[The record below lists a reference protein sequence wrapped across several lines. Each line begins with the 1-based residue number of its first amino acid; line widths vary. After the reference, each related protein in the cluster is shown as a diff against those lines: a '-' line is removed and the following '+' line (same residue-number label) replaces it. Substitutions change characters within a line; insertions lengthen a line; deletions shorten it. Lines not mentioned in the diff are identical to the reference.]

1 MTQTINYQH
10 IFEQEVN
17 HVARE
22 SAGLSERFFDLPD
35 DHRMLVESLI
45 DAAYSQAIS
54 DALNPELLADT
65 ADLAGEMGT
74 QLYNFANMV
83 QTYLGT
89 QGDGRED

>member
-22 SAGLSERFFDLPD
+22 SAGLSERFFDL
-35 DHRMLVESLI
+35 SLI